1 MRRLTMKTVTHY
13 PYQIRAVIAF
23 CFYIILFMPSHSA
36 ASYGQD
42 NKIEAKIIA
51 QDSYGIPH
59 QLGHVKSNYDVK
71 VTGSIIR
78 TKLTQVFSND
88 EDVWLEGS
96 YLFPLPHD
104 AAVDRLKMFIGD
116 RVIEGKIHKKEIALK
131 KYEKA
136 KKEGKNTALVEQ
148 DRPNIFRSAV
158 ANIPPKSEITI
169 QIEFQHK
176 VEWTDAKFSF
186 RLPTTITPRYSDV
199 RAITKTKLSISDG
212 WQVLPGERSN
222 TISTTND
229 KSKNE
234 LAVSVKL
241 VPGYPLKSVNSYSHN
256 IIKKVSNDGSV
267 EILLAPQDATADRD
281 FILGWKPDLID
292 LPRAAFFSGSSQF
305 GSYGML
311 DIVPPKTGIVTNQKR
326 EVIFVIDTSGSM
338 SGRSIK
344 AAKRA
349 LLSGLN
355 GLKEGEKF
363 NIIGFD
369 DGIEKAFPTYSV
381 NAKPY
386 SKRLARSFVNNL
398 VADGGTNM
406 LPALTEALGK
416 NKQDGFLTQVVFITD
431 GSVSNEKSLF
441 SFIRKNLGHSRLF
454 TVAIGSAP
462 NSHFMEE
469 TAIAGRGTYTYITD
483 DSEAESKM
491 KKLFS
496 KIEFPALTDIRITGQ
511 GLTDI
516 VPRQVPDLY
525 SGETLSIAMKINDP
539 KSKLFIEGRA
549 GDELWKSEL
558 DIHHTSSDKGV
569 ATNWAK
575 AMIKSL
581 ERHNYYGLSQAETK
595 EKVTE
600 LGLAFHQVT
609 PYTSLVA
616 VDVTPVRADNYQLLK
631 GDIALDKPNGLSIDL
646 ARTATGYMK
655 SLMLGIFLAMASIL
669 ALTLHSRKIAI
680 ETTNTKN
687 PVGG

>member
-1 MRRLTMKTVTHY
+1 MKTVTHY
-13 PYQIRAVIAF
+13 PFKIRAAIAF
-23 CFYIILFMPSHSA
+23 CFYIVLLIPVQSA
-36 ASYGQD
+36 ASYGQE
-42 NKIEAKIIA
+42 NKIEARVIA
-51 QDSYGIPH
+51 HDSYGIPH

-78 TKLTQVFSND
+78 TKLTQIFSND
-88 EDVWLEGS
+88 ENVWLEGS
-96 YLFPLPHD
+96 YLFPLPHS

-136 KKEGKNTALVEQ
+136 KKEGKNAALVEQ

-158 ANIPPKSEITI
+158 AHIPPNSEITI

-176 VEWTDAKFSF
+176 VEWADSGFSF
-186 RLPTTITPRYSDV
+186 RQPTTITPRYSDIKSV
-199 RAITKTKLSISDG
+199 TETKLSIRDG

-222 TISTTND
+222 VVSTTND
-229 KSKNE
+229 KPKND
-234 LAVSVKL
+234 LAIKVKL
-241 VPGYPLKSVNSYSHN
+241 APGYPLKSINSYSHN
-256 IIKKVSNDGSV
+256 IIKTVNNDGSA
-267 EILLAPQDATADRD
+267 EIVIAPHDARADRD
-281 FILGWKPDLID
+281 FIIGWKPDLID
-292 LPRAAFFSGSSQF
+292 LPRAAFFSEASQF
-305 GSYGML
+305 GTYGML
-311 DIVPPKTGIVTNQKR
+311 DIVPPKMGVVSNQKR

-355 GLKEGEKF
+355 GLKESEKF

-369 DGIEKAFPTYSV
+369 DEIEKAFSTYSV
-381 NAKPY
+381 TAKPY
-386 SKRLARSFVNNL
+386 FKSLARSFVDNL

-406 LPALTEALGK
+406 LPALTESLSK
-416 NKQDGFLTQVVFITD
+416 NKQDSFLTQVIFITD
-431 GSVSNEKSLF
+431 GAVSNEKSLF
-441 SFIRKNLGHSRLF
+441 RFIRDNLGHSRLF

-469 TAIAGRGTYTYITD
+469 TAIAGRGTYTYIAD

-496 KIEFPALTDIRITGQ
+496 KIELPALTDIKITGQ

-516 VPRQVPDLY
+516 VPKQVPDLY
-525 SGETLSIAMKINDP
+525 SGETLSIAMAVNDP
-539 KSKLFIEGRA
+539 KSKLFIEGRV

-558 DIHHTSSDKGV
+558 DIRHTSSDQGV
-569 ATNWAK
+569 ATNWARS
-575 AMIKSL
+575 MITSL
-581 ERHNYYGLSQAETK
+581 ERHNYTGLSQERTK

-616 VDVTPVRADNYQLLK
+616 VDVTPIRTDNNK
-631 GDIALDKPNGLSIDL
+631 SVKSDIPLDKPNGLSISL
-646 ARTATGYMK
+646 AQTSTGYFK
-655 SLMLGIFLAMASIL
+655 SLMFGLFLAIASIL
-669 ALTLHSRKIAI
+669 ALAFDSRKKAVNAA
-680 ETTNTKN
+680 NTKN
-687 PVGG
+687 TFGG